1 MSAEE
6 AKGGNKAKKDAVLEV
21 MFKCS
26 LCQKEKPISDMKT
39 IALFRP
45 VVTVCRECEKDVR

>member
-6 AKGGNKAKKDAVLEV
+6 AKGGVKAKKDALLEV

-26 LCQKEKPISDMKT
+26 LCQKEKPLSDMKT
-39 IALFRP
+39 IARFRP
-45 VVTVCRECEKDVR
+45 IVVVCRECEKDVR